1 MWESSPVG
9 TDVVEVILEGGPD
22 SFPIELRT
30 CRVSRETDRIK
41 VPHGNGYEHFER
53 EPAEAV
59 ASGSVIFRWTYQTRI
74 AE

>member
-1 MWESSPVG
+1 MRESSPVG
-9 TDVVEVILEGGPD
+9 TDVVEAILKGGPD

-41 VPHGNGYEHFER
+41 VLHGNGYEHFER
-53 EPAEAV
+53 EPVEAV
-59 ASGSVIFRWTYQTRI
+59 TNDAVIFRWTYQTRI